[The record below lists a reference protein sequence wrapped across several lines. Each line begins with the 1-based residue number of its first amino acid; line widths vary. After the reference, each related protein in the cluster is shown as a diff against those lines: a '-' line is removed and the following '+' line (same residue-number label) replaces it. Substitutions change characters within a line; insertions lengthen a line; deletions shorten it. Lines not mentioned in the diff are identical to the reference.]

1 MAITEEFR
9 AIQDGILTP
18 QFLSDAEES
27 LFAEAVLGQNAIDF
41 LNTDLGRVL
50 RGYAEQE
57 LEISKQKLL
66 KTPFWR
72 WRKIIK
78 LQQRAA
84 VAQQFL
90 SFIQE
95 ALTRGR
101 VAEQNLE
108 QMRING

>member
-1 MAITEEFR
+1 MITDDEMR
-9 AIQDGILTP
+9 AIEDGQLTP
-18 QFLSDAEES
+18 HFLNKAEEE
-27 LFAEAVLGQNAIDF
+27 LFAEAVLGRDAIAF
-41 LNTDLGRVL
+41 LNSDLGRVI
-50 RGYAEQE
+50 RGYALQE

-78 LQQRAA
+78 LQHKAA

-95 ALTRGR
+95 ALMRGK

-108 QMRING
+108 QMRNS